1 MLSLRPIIFLLPLI
15 LLGSVQ
21 AQDLSTLAKG
31 AGETAGSVEIESLQT
46 SYDQTLGVFRAEG
59 QVVVKYG
66 TTMVHCDRA
75 EYHQGTGDV
84 FATGNVTI
92 YRPGSLS
99 RGNEAVYNINT
110 GEITA
115 TELDTGANSFF
126 LSLGEVTL
134 PSENVDVIRAQSA
147 FLTTDDS
154 QTPNWKI
161 KARKIVVYPDR
172 YVAFHGATAYVGRVP
187 VFYFP
192 YFVQP
197 VKSELGYMV
206 MPGYSDAWGAFSLNQ
221 YGFMIGEHTL
231 AKAKLDYRSARGVAG
246 GVTLE
251 SMRYRGEPNF
261 GTLQFYYAQDETPN
275 VTPGGRPRDQ
285 LIDSDRYRLNFQHR
299 VYLPG
304 PEESSLYLDVDIN
317 KLSDQFFY
325 LDFFPG
331 EFRYDP
337 QPDNLVNLV
346 KYHPR
351 GTLSLLGRFELN
363 DFYRTDERSPELALD
378 LTRQP
383 IFNGGLFLEGT
394 TSFAVLAEDLAG
406 FETLNIANA
415 ITQTKAD
422 VDFLRSQEAL
432 GTDEQLSISVQRIEQ
447 QDLLRQLERT
457 VDQRSYNRFDIFQ
470 QLVRPMQFSDWLN
483 VVPRVGAG
491 YTHYSSVTARG
502 LDGQPLETVD
512 SLERPSLHAGVDMSF
527 KLSRSYPGVRNRK
540 IGLDQLRHILQ
551 PYTRFSYL
559 AADDLSQSLPAI
571 DRLAPTTKDRP
582 LDVTRFT
589 ATDALRNWNIV
600 RLGMY
605 NRLQTRRNGGTFPWF
620 DLNTFVDVYG
630 QDPEFD
636 RQTSNLFNEMRWSPL
651 PWLSANV
658 DSQLPMSG
666 DYGFSEVNSYLAFQ
680 PSPNFTFS
688 LGQFFLED
696 HPFFFD
702 SNTTRLSTYTRVNDN
717 WGLGTSHFYEAE
729 TSSLRLQQYTIHRDL
744 SSWTA
749 ALGAQIRDNLGNEE
763 FGLVFS
769 LTLKAFPRVGTPTDL
784 LNPTSN
790 RFGGF

>member
-1 MLSLRPIIFLLPLI
+1 M
-15 LLGSVQ
+15 
-21 AQDLSTLAKG
+21 
-31 AGETAGSVEIESLQT
+31 
-46 SYDQTLGVFRAEG
+46 
-59 QVVVKYG
+59 
-66 TTMVHCDRA
+66 
-75 EYHQGTGDV
+75 
-84 FATGNVTI
+84 
-92 YRPGSLS
+92 
-99 RGNEAVYNINT
+99 
-110 GEITA
+110 
-115 TELDTGANSFF
+115 
-126 LSLGEVTL
+126 
-134 PSENVDVIRAQSA
+134 
-147 FLTTDDS
+147 
-154 QTPNWKI
+154 
-161 KARKIVVYPDR
+161 
-172 YVAFHGATAYVGRVP
+172 
-187 VFYFP
+187 
-192 YFVQP
+192 
-197 VKSELGYMV
+197 
-206 MPGYSDAWGAFSLNQ
+206 
-221 YGFMIGEHTL
+221 
-231 AKAKLDYRSARGVAG
+231 
-246 GVTLE
+246 
-251 SMRYRGEPNF
+251 
-261 GTLQFYYAQDETPN
+261 
-275 VTPGGRPRDQ
+275 
-285 LIDSDRYRLNFQHR
+285 
-299 VYLPG
+299 
-304 PEESSLYLDVDIN
+304 
-317 KLSDQFFY
+317 
-325 LDFFPG
+325 
-331 EFRYDP
+331 
-337 QPDNLVNLV
+337 
-346 KYHPR
+346 
-351 GTLSLLGRFELN
+351 LGRFELN

-447 QDLLRQLERT
+447 QDLLRQLERS

-605 NRLQTRRNGGTFPWF
+605 NRLQTKRNGGTFPWF

-636 RQTSNLFNEMRWSPL
+636 RNISNLFNEMRWSPL
-651 PWLSANV
+651 PWLSANI

-680 PSPNFTFS
+680 PDPNFTFS

-717 WGLGTSHFYEAE
+717 WGVGTSHFYEAE